1 MKIIDSHTHLGFAKP
16 GKTIK
21 EYIGSIE
28 IAGACV
34 YSPPPVEYDSQI
46 GKDFD
51 TRIKEVI
58 NFTDGY
64 KDILF
69 PIVWIHP
76 YEDDI
81 FKKIDICAEK
91 NIAGFKIICSNFY
104 VGEEQVTEVLKYISN
119 TGKPVFF
126 HSGILWDGQNSSKYN
141 RPVNW
146 EALIN
151 IKGLRFSMGH
161 CSWPWTDECIAV
173 YGKFLNAASRCNKAE
188 MFLDLTPGTP
198 EIYRRDLLTKLFTI
212 GYDVEN
218 NIFFGTDCDA
228 DAYNSSWS
236 LKLYETDKKLL
247 DELGVSRK
255 VRENLYYNNTLRFL
269 GKCALK

>member
-1 MKIIDSHTHLGFAKP
+1 
-16 GKTIK
+16 
-21 EYIGSIE
+21 
-28 IAGACV
+28 
-34 YSPPPVEYDSQI
+34 
-46 GKDFD
+46 
-51 TRIKEVI
+51 
-58 NFTDGY
+58 
-64 KDILF
+64 
-69 PIVWIHP
+69 
-76 YEDDI
+76 
-81 FKKIDICAEK
+81 
-91 NIAGFKIICSNFY
+91 
-104 VGEEQVTEVLKYISN
+104 
-119 TGKPVFF
+119 
-126 HSGILWDGQNSSKYN
+126 
-141 RPVNW
+141 
-146 EALIN
+146 
-151 IKGLRFSMGH
+151 MGH

-269 GKCALK
+269 GKCASK